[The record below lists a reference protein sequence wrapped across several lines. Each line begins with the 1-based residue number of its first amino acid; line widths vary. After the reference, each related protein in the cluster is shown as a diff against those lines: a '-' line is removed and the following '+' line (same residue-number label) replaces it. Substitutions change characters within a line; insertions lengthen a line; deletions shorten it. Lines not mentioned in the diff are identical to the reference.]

1 MAFTNRDG
9 CARRTRISR
18 RPPATTV
25 SPPRARVALFVYR
38 RAPSRRPCPI
48 SLLSP
53 RSRRTA
59 EPPWV
64 RPDERPV
71 FDPVSAIAGGVYT
84 MRLRVVVASAAK
96 SLERRAD
103 PDPNADPN
111 ADPDPDPD
119 PTNSNAVPRRAASVV
134 VRDEPE
140 PPESNFARRAALA
153 AALAA
158 DPGPAALAAAVPA
171 ATRWKRRTRFSGSL
185 SASRSFRLCSCLR
198 SLARLR

>member
-1 MAFTNRDG
+1 
-9 CARRTRISR
+9 
-18 RPPATTV
+18 
-25 SPPRARVALFVYR
+25 
-38 RAPSRRPCPI
+38 
-48 SLLSP
+48 
-53 RSRRTA
+53 
-59 EPPWV
+59 
-64 RPDERPV
+64 
-71 FDPVSAIAGGVYT
+71 

-119 PTNSNAVPRRAASVV
+119 PTNSNAVPRRTASVV
-134 VRDEPE
+134 VRDEPRR
-140 PPESNFARRAALA
+140 PSRILRRAALA

>member
-1 MAFTNRDG
+1 MMAFTNSDG
-9 CARRTRISR
+9 CATRTRISR

-119 PTNSNAVPRRAASVV
+119 PTNSNAVPRRAASVL

-140 PPESNFARRAALA
+140 APESDFARRAALA

-158 DPGPAALAAAVPA
+158 ADPAVPA
-171 ATRWKRRTRFSGSL
+171 TTRWKRRTRFSGSL